1 MQYPIKTQKRILFMS
16 VAIVLLLVSLQ
27 NVSFALGRS
36 KLYWTEWKTISRANL
51 DGTNVEEV
59 ITDRYLPEDITID
72 TQNGKIFWIE
82 TGVAKFKNVELGTG
96 TIHRADPNGNNI
108 IEISTGYKIPL
119 EGGSSG
125 LDCLFGVCKGY
136 IQPEGQA
143 KVELDPEQLFNPSS
157 IAVDTDKNK
166 LYWIDEFHD
175 NFQRANID
183 GSNVEDIRTIQ
194 GIRRRDIEL
203 DLKRNKLYWLS
214 GSSIKRM
221 DVNGGEIEDI
231 IVGWNPS
238 ILSFGLDVTAQH
250 IYWTSS
256 AAGII
261 HRSNLNGGD
270 IQEIVT
276 GLKEPYHI
284 IVDAQSQKLYWTS
297 WDRKANSYK
306 IQQSNLDG
314 TDVTDIVTDLQG
326 INGLALDTKGIYH
339 VSSKN
344 KLTTTWGNIKVK

>member
-1 MQYPIKTQKRILFMS
+1 MQYPKKIQKRILFIS
-16 VAIVLLLVSLQ
+16 VAIVLLLVSHQ
-27 NVSFALGRS
+27 NISFALGKS
-36 KLYWTEWKTISRANL
+36 KIYWTQWKTISRANL
-51 DGTNVEEV
+51 DGSNVEDV
-59 ITDRYLPEDITID
+59 ITDRYLPEDITVD

-82 TGVAKFKNVELGTG
+82 TGVAEFKNVELGTG

-125 LDCLFGVCKGY
+125 LDCFLGVCTGY

-143 KVELDPEQLFNPSS
+143 KVELDPEQLFKPSS
-157 IAVDTDKNK
+157 ITIDTEKNK
-166 LYWIDEFHD
+166 IYWVDEFHD

-183 GSNVEDIRTIQ
+183 GSKVENIRTIR
-194 GIRRRDIEL
+194 GITRWDIEL
-203 DLKRNKLYWLS
+203 DLKRNMLYWIS

-221 DVNGGEIEDI
+221 DMNGGEIEDI
-231 IVGWNPS
+231 IVRWNPT
-238 ILSFGLDVTAQH
+238 ILNFGLDVTAKH

-261 HRSNLNGGD
+261 HRSNLNGGE

-276 GLKEPYHI
+276 GLKEPYNI
-284 IVDAQSQKLYWTS
+284 IVDAQSQKLYWAS
-297 WDRKANSYK
+297 WDRKANLYK

-314 TDVTDIVTDLQG
+314 TDVTDIVTDLQR
-326 INGLALDTKGIYH
+326 INGLALDTAGIYD
-339 VSSKN
+339 VSPKE
-344 KLTTTWGNIKVK
+344 KLTTTWGNIKVE